1 MDQSIYSEKDSKI
14 NCQNY
19 PNNKFKSYVECD
31 EEFVYNFFKNKT
43 KLMPFWVSK
52 EGMGEIT
59 KFR

>member
-1 MDQSIYSEKDSKI
+1 MDQNIYSEKDSKI

-19 PNNKFKSYVECD
+19 PNIKFESYVECD